1 MARLFLIVVLA
12 AVFVAIVAILV
23 SIWNSAVTAGARSL
37 RPYFNTDKD
46 GMMAPS
52 GFQKVAFVA
61 LIVVLFGVT
70 SGWLGGL

>member
-1 MARLFLIVVLA
+1 MGRLFLIVLLA

-23 SIWNSAVTAGARSL
+23 SVWNAAVAAGTERL
-37 RPYFNTDKD
+37 RPYFNPDKD

-70 SGWLGGL
+70 AGWLGGL